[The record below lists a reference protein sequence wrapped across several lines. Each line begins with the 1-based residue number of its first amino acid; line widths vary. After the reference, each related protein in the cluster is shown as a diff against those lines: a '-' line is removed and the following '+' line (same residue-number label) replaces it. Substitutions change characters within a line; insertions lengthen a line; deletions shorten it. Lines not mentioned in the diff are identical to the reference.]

1 MKLVRLV
8 RDALGLRPPLP
19 DAEVSRVVQDTRD
32 LVAGIPSV
40 FVARRGGALDGH
52 RFAERA
58 ISQGAVAI
66 VGTALPEEQ
75 QSFPWYYAVP
85 YIYVPDDKVAL
96 AKLAATLYGQP
107 SRKLYT
113 LGVTGTDGKTTTA
126 YLLHHLLSAEFP
138 AGLLSTAGVKVRD
151 ETLMLP
157 GHFTTPEASVV
168 QELLAQFVTAGC
180 RYAVIESSSHGFAQ
194 HRLSEVDYDVG
205 VWTNLSP
212 EHLDF
217 HGTMAAYRE
226 AKLQLIDRAR
236 VSVLNFDDPEYRFFA
251 QRAVRNVT
259 YGTAEGATWRATDVR
274 ELAGRLTW
282 ILELRGARFEA
293 SLPMVGRYNVLNA
306 LGALAAASEA
316 GISVGPSLRRLA
328 TFPGVPGRMQVV
340 QQGPFTVVVDFA
352 HTPPALTKALQAV
365 RSQVSGRLIVVV
377 GAAGERDPGKR
388 APLGESAVLNA
399 DFAVFT
405 EEDSRSEDAERI
417 LTQLAAGARGGGGTE
432 GKTFSVVPDRREAI
446 RQALALAE
454 PGDLVL
460 LAGKGHERTL
470 ERHDETL
477 PWDEV
482 AEVRAALGQSTE
494 SESGSVGTLDRSK

>member
-1 MKLVRLV
+1 MKLAKLI
-8 RDALGLRPPLP
+8 RDALGVRPLLP

-32 LVAGIPSV
+32 LEAGVASI

-75 QSFPWYYAVP
+75 QAFPWFYAVP

-96 AKLAATLYGQP
+96 AKLAATLQGQP

-126 YLLHHLLSAEFP
+126 HLLHHLLSAEFP
-138 AGLLSTAGVKVRD
+138 TGLLSTAGVKVRD
-151 ETLMLP
+151 ETLTLP
-157 GHFTTPEASVV
+157 GHFTTPEAPAV
-168 QELLAQFVTAGC
+168 QELLARFVSAGC

-194 HRLSEVDYDVG
+194 RRLDEVDYDVG
-205 VWTNLSP
+205 VWMNLSP

-217 HGTMAAYRE
+217 HKTMAAYRE

-236 VSVLNFDDPEYRFFA
+236 VSILNFDEPEYRFFV
-251 QRAVRNVT
+251 QRAARSVS
-259 YGTAEGATWRATDVR
+259 YGTAEGATWRATEIR
-274 ELAGRLTW
+274 ELTGSLEW
-282 ILELRGARFEA
+282 ILELRGARFQA
-293 SLPMVGRYNVLNA
+293 TLPMVGRYNVLNA
-306 LGALAAASEA
+306 LAALAAASET
-316 GISVGPSLRRLA
+316 GISVGPLLRRLT

-340 QQGPFTVVVDFA
+340 QGGPFTVVVDFA
-352 HTPPALTKALQAV
+352 HTPAALTKALQAV
-365 RSQVSGRLIVVV
+365 RPQVSGRLIVVV

-405 EEDSRSEDAERI
+405 EEDSRSEDAESI
-417 LTQLAAGARGGGGTE
+417 LAQLAAGARGGGGAE
-432 GKTFSVVPDRREAI
+432 GKTFSVVADRREAI
-446 RQALALAE
+446 RQALTLAE

-470 ERHDETL
+470 ERHHETL

-482 AEVRAALGQSTE
+482 AEVKAALGQS
-494 SESGSVGTLDRSK
+494 

>member
-1 MKLVRLV
+1 MKLAKLV
-8 RDALGLRPPLP
+8 RDALGLRLSLP
-19 DAEVSRVVQDTRD
+19 DAEVERVAQDTRA
-32 LVAGIPSV
+32 LETGSPSI
-40 FVARRGGALDGH
+40 FVARRGDALDGH
-52 RFAERA
+52 RFVERA
-58 ISQGAVAI
+58 ISQGAVAV
-66 VGTALPEEQ
+66 VGTASPKEQ
-75 QSFPWYYAVP
+75 RTFGWFYAVP
-85 YIYVPDDKVAL
+85 YICVPDDKAAL

-107 SRKLYT
+107 SHKLYT

-126 YLLHHLLSAEFP
+126 YLLYHLLSAEFP
-138 AGLLSTAGVKVRD
+138 TGLLSTASIKIRD
-151 ETLMLP
+151 ETVTLP
-157 GHFTTPEASVV
+157 GHFTTPEAPAV
-168 QELLAQFVTAGC
+168 QELLAQFVGAGC
-180 RYAVIESSSHGFAQ
+180 RYGIIESSSHGFAQ
-194 HRLSEVDYDVG
+194 RRLDEVDYDVG

-251 QRAVRNVT
+251 PRAARSVS
-259 YGTAEGATWRATDVR
+259 YGTAEGAVWRATEIR
-274 ELAGRLTW
+274 ELTGSLEW
-282 ILELRGARFEA
+282 LLELRGARFQA

-306 LGALAAASEA
+306 LAALAAASEA
-316 GISVGPSLRRLA
+316 GISVGPLLRRLA

-352 HTPPALTKALQAV
+352 HTPTALTKALQAV
-365 RSQVSGRLIVVV
+365 RPQVSGRLIVVV

-388 APLGESAVLNA
+388 APLGESAALNA

-405 EEDSRSEDAERI
+405 EEDSRSEDAESI
-417 LTQLAAGARGGGGTE
+417 LAQLAAGARGGGGVD

-446 RQALALAE
+446 RQALTLAE

-470 ERHDETL
+470 ERHHEIL

-482 AEVRAALGQSTE
+482 AEVKTALEQG
-494 SESGSVGTLDRSK
+494 

>member
-1 MKLVRLV
+1 MKLSRLV
-8 RDALGLRPPLP
+8 RNALGLRLTLP
-19 DAEVSRVVQDTRD
+19 DTDVLRVTQDTRD
-32 LVAGIPSV
+32 LETGIPSV

-58 ISQGAVAI
+58 ISQGAVAV
-66 VGTALPEEQ
+66 VGTALPQEQ
-75 QSFPWYYAVP
+75 EAFPWIYAVP

-96 AKLAATLYGQP
+96 AKLSATLYGQP
-107 SRKLYT
+107 SQKLYT

-126 YLLHHLLSAEFP
+126 HLLYHLLSAELP
-138 AGLLSTAGVKVRD
+138 TGLLSTAGVKVR
-151 ETLMLP
+151 EKTLTFP
-157 GHFTTPEASVV
+157 GHFTTPEAPAI
-168 QELLAQFVTAGC
+168 QGLLARFVGAGC

-194 HRLSEVDYDVG
+194 RRLDEVDYDVG
-205 VWTNLSP
+205 VWTNLTP

-251 QRAVRNVT
+251 QRAARSVS
-259 YGTAEGATWRATDVR
+259 YGTAEGATWRAAEVR
-274 ELAGRLTW
+274 ELSGRLAW
-282 ILELRGARFEA
+282 LLELRGARFEA

-306 LGALAAASEA
+306 LAALAAASET
-316 GISVGPSLRRLA
+316 GLSIGVLLRRLA

-365 RSQVSGRLIVVV
+365 RPQVSGRLIVVV

-388 APLGESAVLNA
+388 APLGESAARNA
-399 DFAVFT
+399 DLAVFT
-405 EEDSRSEDAERI
+405 EEDSRSEDAEGI
-417 LTQLAAGARGGGGTE
+417 LAQLAEGARNGGGTE
-432 GKTFSVVPDRREAI
+432 GRTFSVVPDRREAI
-446 RQALALAE
+446 RQAVALAE

-460 LAGKGHERTL
+460 LAGKGHETTL
-470 ERHDETL
+470 ERRHETL

-482 AEVRAALGQSTE
+482 AEVKAVLGQ
-494 SESGSVGTLDRSK
+494 G

>member
-1 MKLVRLV
+1 MKLSKLVRN
-8 RDALGLRPPLP
+8 ALGLRLTLP
-19 DAEVSRVVQDTRD
+19 DTDVLRVSQDTRD
-32 LVAGIPSV
+32 LETGIPSV

-58 ISQGAVAI
+58 ISQGAVAV
-66 VGTALPEEQ
+66 VGTALPQEQ
-75 QSFPWYYAVP
+75 ETFPWIYAVP

-96 AKLAATLYGQP
+96 AKLSATLYDHP
-107 SRKLYT
+107 SQKLYT

-126 YLLHHLLSAEFP
+126 HLLYHLLSAELP
-138 AGLLSTAGVKVRD
+138 TGLLSTAGVKVRG
-151 ETLMLP
+151 ETLTFP
-157 GHFTTPEASVV
+157 GHFTTPEAPVV
-168 QELLAQFVTAGC
+168 QGLLAQFVEAGC

-194 HRLSEVDYDVG
+194 RRLDEVDYDVG
-205 VWTNLSP
+205 VWTNLTP

-251 QRAVRNVT
+251 QRAARSIS
-259 YGTAEGATWRATDVR
+259 YGTADGAVWRAAEVR
-274 ELAGRLTW
+274 ELPGRLAW
-282 ILELRGARFEA
+282 LLELRGARFEA

-306 LGALAAASEA
+306 LAALAAAAETGMST
-316 GISVGPSLRRLA
+316 GVLLRRLA

-365 RSQVSGRLIVVV
+365 RPQVSGRLIVVV

-388 APLGESAVLNA
+388 IPLGESAARNA
-399 DFAVFT
+399 DLAVFT
-405 EEDSRSEDAERI
+405 EEDSRSEDAQSI
-417 LTQLAAGARGGGGTE
+417 LAQLAEGAKGGGGGE
-432 GKTFSVVPDRREAI
+432 GKTFFVVPDRREAI

-460 LAGKGHERTL
+460 LTGKGHETTL
-470 ERHDETL
+470 ERRHETL

-482 AEVRAALGQSTE
+482 AEVKAALGHA
-494 SESGSVGTLDRSK
+494 

>member
-1 MKLVRLV
+1 MKLARLI
-8 RDALGLRPPLP
+8 RDALGVRLPLP
-19 DAEVSRVVQDTRD
+19 DAEVLRVVQDTRE
-32 LVAGIPSV
+32 LEAGIPSV

-52 RFAERA
+52 RFVERA
-58 ISQGAVAI
+58 ITQGAAAI
-66 VGTALPEEQ
+66 VGTARPEEQ
-75 QSFPWYYAVP
+75 KAFPWYYAVP
-85 YIYVPDDKVAL
+85 YIYVPDDKAAL

-107 SRKLYT
+107 SRQLYT

-126 YLLHHLLSAEFP
+126 YLLYHLLSAEFP
-138 AGLLSTAGVKVRD
+138 TGLLSTAGIKSRD
-151 ETLMLP
+151 KTLVLP
-157 GHFTTPEASVV
+157 GHFTTPEAPAV
-168 QELLAQFVTAGC
+168 QELLARFVGAGC

-194 HRLSEVDYDVG
+194 RRLDEVDYDVG

-251 QRAVRNVT
+251 RRAARSVS
-259 YGTAEGATWRATDVR
+259 YGTAEGATWRAAEVR
-274 ELAGRLTW
+274 ELSGRLVW
-282 ILELRGARFEA
+282 LLELRGARFEA
-293 SLPMVGRYNVLNA
+293 SLPMIGRYNVLNA

-316 GISVGPSLRRLA
+316 GVSVGPALRRLA

-340 QQGPFTVVVDFA
+340 QQEPFTVVVDFA

-365 RSQVSGRLIVVV
+365 RPQVSGRLIVVV

-388 APLGESAVLNA
+388 APLGESAALNA
-399 DFAVFT
+399 DYAVFT
-405 EEDSRSEDAERI
+405 EEDSRSENLENILAE
-417 LTQLAAGARGGGGTE
+417 LAAGARGGGGTE
-432 GKTFSVVPDRREAI
+432 GKTFTIVPDRREAI
-446 RQALALAE
+446 RHALALAE

-470 ERHDETL
+470 ERPHETL

-482 AEVRAALGQSTE
+482 AEVKAALGQS
-494 SESGSVGTLDRSK
+494 

>member
-1 MKLVRLV
+1 MKLARLV
-8 RDALGLRPPLP
+8 REALGLRPPLP
-19 DAEVSRVVQDTRD
+19 DAEVRRVVQDTRE
-32 LVAGIPSV
+32 LEAGVPSV

-52 RFAERA
+52 RFVERA
-58 ISQGAVAI
+58 IAQGAVAI

-75 QSFPWYYAVP
+75 KAFPWFYAVP
-85 YIYVPDDKVAL
+85 YIYVSDDKVAL
-96 AKLAATLYGQP
+96 AKLAATFYGQP

-126 YLLHHLLSAEFP
+126 YLLYHLLCAEFP
-138 AGLLSTAGVKVRD
+138 TGLLSTAEVRVGD
-151 ETLMLP
+151 ETLTLP
-157 GHFTTPEASVV
+157 GHFTTPEAPAV
-168 QELLAQFVTAGC
+168 QELLARFVSAGC
-180 RYAVIESSSHGFAQ
+180 RYGVIESSSHGFAQ
-194 HRLSEVDYDVG
+194 RRLDEVDYDVG

-251 QRAVRNVT
+251 RRAARSIG
-259 YGTAEGATWRATDVR
+259 YGTAEGAVWRATEVR
-274 ELAGRLTW
+274 ELPGSLTW

-306 LGALAAASEA
+306 LAALAAASEA
-316 GISVGPSLRRLA
+316 GLSIGPSLRRLA

-340 QQGPFTVVVDFA
+340 QQEPFAVVVDFA

-365 RSQVSGRLIVVV
+365 RLQVSGRLIVVV

-405 EEDSRSEDAERI
+405 EEDSRSEDAESI
-417 LTQLAAGARGGGGTE
+417 LAQLAAGARRGGGTE
-432 GKTFSVVPDRREAI
+432 GETFTVVPDRREAI

-470 ERHDETL
+470 ERHHETL

-482 AEVRAALGQSTE
+482 AEVRAALG
-494 SESGSVGTLDRSK
+494 

>member
-1 MKLVRLV
+1 MKLAKLIRN
-8 RDALGLRPPLP
+8 ALGLRPLLP
-19 DAEVSRVVQDTRD
+19 DAEVMRVVQDTRD
-32 LVAGIPSV
+32 LGAGVPSV

-58 ISQGAVAI
+58 ITQGAVAI
-66 VGTALPEEQ
+66 VGTARPEEQ
-75 QSFPWYYAVP
+75 ETFPWYYAVP

-126 YLLHHLLSAEFP
+126 YLLHHLLSAELP
-138 AGLLSTAGVKVRD
+138 TGLLSTAGVKIPG
-151 ETLMLP
+151 ETLTLP
-157 GHFTTPEASVV
+157 GHFTTPEAPVV
-168 QELLAQFVTAGC
+168 QELLARFVEAGC
-180 RYAVIESSSHGFAQ
+180 RYAVIESSSHGLAQ
-194 HRLSEVDYDVG
+194 RRLDEVDYDVG

-251 QRAVRNVT
+251 QRAVRSIS
-259 YGTAEGATWRATDVR
+259 YGTAAGAIWRATEVR
-274 ELAGRLTW
+274 EFSGRLAW
-282 ILELRGARFEA
+282 LLELRGARFEA

-306 LGALAAASEA
+306 LAALAAASET
-316 GISVGPSLRRLA
+316 GVSIGVLLRRLA

-340 QQGPFTVVVDFA
+340 QQGPFAVVVDFA

-365 RSQVSGRLIVVV
+365 RPQVSGRLIVVV

-388 APLGESAVLNA
+388 VPLGESAVRNA
-399 DFAVFT
+399 DLAVFT
-405 EEDSRSEDAERI
+405 EEDSRSENAENI
-417 LTQLAAGARGGGGTE
+417 LAQLAAGARSGGGTE

-446 RQALALAE
+446 RQALALAK

-460 LAGKGHERTL
+460 LAGKGHETTL
-470 ERHDETL
+470 ERAGETL

-482 AEVRAALGQSTE
+482 AEARTALGQS
-494 SESGSVGTLDRSK
+494 